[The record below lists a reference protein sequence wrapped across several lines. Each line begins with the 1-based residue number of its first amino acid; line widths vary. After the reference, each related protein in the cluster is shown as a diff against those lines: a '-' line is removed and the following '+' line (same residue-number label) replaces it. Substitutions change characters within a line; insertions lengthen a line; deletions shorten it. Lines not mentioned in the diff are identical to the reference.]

1 MTASLSKTLAGAFS
15 LLAAAGAAQADD
27 ATIKIALNDWTGQ
40 HVSAKLA
47 GAALQQMGFDV
58 AYVEAGAV
66 AQHELIAEGRLDLNP
81 EIWTNNVGEVFP
93 HAVAAGAINIVG
105 DLGLDPREG
114 WYYPPYMEAK
124 CPGLPSYQALY
135 DCAEAFASEGTG
147 GNGHLLAYPDTWG
160 SQSIDQVA
168 IMDLPFVAEP
178 AASEE
183 ALIQSLQD
191 AVAAEEPILA
201 MFWQPHWLH
210 SDIDLKPV
218 EWDSTSAG
226 CVAGVNQARGDACGF
241 AQAAVTKITSAEF
254 ASRWPD
260 AYAFVSAFSLDN
272 ATRTALIRRVNDE
285 GLTVEQAV
293 SQWLAENE
301 LASLTN

>member
-1 MTASLSKTLAGAFS
+1 MTTFFTRTLAAS
-15 LLAAAGAAQADD
+15 ACLLAAFGAAQADD
-27 ATIKIALNDWTGQ
+27 ATIKIALNDWTGH

-47 GAALQQMGFDV
+47 GEALKQMGFAV
-58 AYVEAGAV
+58 AYVEADAV
-66 AQHELIAEGRLDLNP
+66 GQHELIAEGKLDLNP

-93 HAVAAGAINIVG
+93 HAVSAGAINIVG
-105 DLGLDPREG
+105 DLGLEPREG
-114 WYYPPYMEAK
+114 WYYPPYMEAR

-135 DCAEAFASEGTG
+135 DCADAFASGSSG
-147 GNGHLLAYPDTWG
+147 GMGHLLAYPQTWG
-160 SQSIDQVA
+160 RQSIDQAA
-168 IMDLPFVAEP
+168 IMELPFAVQP

-183 ALIQSLQD
+183 VLIQSLKD

-210 SDIDLKPV
+210 SDIDLTPV

-226 CVAGVNQARGDACGF
+226 CVAGVNQTRGDACGF

-260 AYAFVSAFSLDN
+260 AYEFVGAFTLDN
-272 ATRTALIRRVNDE
+272 DTRTALIRRVNDE
-285 GLTVEQAV
+285 GLSVEEVV
-293 SQWLAENE
+293 SQWLAENGQAA
-301 LASLTN
+301 LIN

>member
-1 MTASLSKTLAGAFS
+1 MTTPFTKTLAASLG
-15 LLAAAGAAQADD
+15 LLAASGTAQADD
-27 ATIKIALNDWTGQ
+27 VTIKIALNDWTGQ
-40 HVSAKLA
+40 HVSARLA
-47 GAALQQMGFDV
+47 GEALKQMGFAV
-58 AYVEAGAV
+58 EYVEADAV
-66 AQHELIAEGRLDLNP
+66 GQHELIAEGKLDLNP

-93 HAVAAGAINIVG
+93 HAVSAGAINIVG
-105 DLGLDPREG
+105 DLGLEPREG

-135 DCAEAFASEGTG
+135 DCAAAFAGSG
-147 GNGHLLAYPDTWG
+147 GKGQLLAYPETWG

-168 IMDLPFVAEP
+168 VMDLPFTAEP

-183 ALIQSLQD
+183 ALIQSLQT
-191 AVAAEEPILA
+191 AVAGEEPILA

-226 CVAGVNQARGDACGF
+226 CVAGVNQTRGDACGF

-254 ASRWPD
+254 ASRWPE
-260 AYAFVSAFSLDN
+260 AYDFVTAFTLDN
-272 ATRTALIRRVNDE
+272 DTRTALIRRVNDE
-285 GLTVEQAV
+285 GLSVEEAV
-293 SQWLAENE
+293 AQWLAANGQAA
-301 LASLTN
+301 LIN